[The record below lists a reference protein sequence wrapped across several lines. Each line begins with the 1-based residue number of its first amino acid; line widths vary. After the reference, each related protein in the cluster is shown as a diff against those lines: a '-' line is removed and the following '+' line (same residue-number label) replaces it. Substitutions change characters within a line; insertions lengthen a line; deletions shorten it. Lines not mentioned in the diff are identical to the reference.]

1 MKIVDLSGICFE
13 CDVSLQK
20 IESICIETEINRH
33 GICRIKGVVDR
44 KYYEENPEFMAHA
57 CSFRIVYRS
66 AQNQEVLFS
75 GFIQEA
81 ECYTEAGLHM
91 ASITGVSNSKKLD
104 FERKSASYQ
113 DVSMNFEELF
123 KRIAEPDG
131 RILLSENREK
141 ITGRPFIQY
150 NMTDWEFIREMA
162 DTLSMPVIPSCSGDS
177 ADILIGAQEQG
188 AVSLSSVLHKQIV
201 SYPGMARRYG
211 GVASD
216 FICCE
221 VEVCDYLRLGERISL
236 DGAEWVIVRAQTV
249 SKQGF
254 ITHTYR
260 LMQERGISYFCR
272 GEHRNRNYAL
282 PGRVLSAEGNT
293 VRIHLD
299 IDEEQEEGKA
309 YPYEYY
315 PASGNVMYAM
325 PEAGSKVMLS
335 VTEHFPGYGIVT
347 DCMPDPAGG
356 RNYRQRRLDTAEG
369 KRIFLGETGAA
380 LGSGN
385 NGKKAVSLADSKEIG
400 ISSDRSVRMR
410 ADGTIRFRASGG
422 INAST
427 GAMLSI
433 EQSGTI
439 NGIVFSGNEI
449 VHTASMHT
457 CSSGPQVSKEPEEQ
471 AAPPDFSAMELA
483 NALFGMFAQEPG
495 DAAQRALM
503 GAQPA
508 AGSPDAEKWKS
519 SGRGYGCG

>member
-1 MKIVDLSGICFE
+1 MKIVDLSEICFE

-20 IESICIETEINRH
+20 VESVCIKTEINRH
-33 GICRIKGVVDR
+33 GICHIKGVVDGND
-44 KYYEENPEFMAHA
+44 YEENPELMAHA
-57 CSFRIVYRS
+57 CSLKIVYQSKQKR
-66 AQNQEVLFS
+66 EVLFS
-75 GFIQEA
+75 GFIQEI

-104 FERKSASYQ
+104 FDRKSASYQ
-113 DVSMNFEELF
+113 DVSMDFEALF

-131 RILLSENREK
+131 RILLSENRKK

-162 DTLSMPVIPSCSGDS
+162 DTLSMPVIPSCVGDG
-177 ADILIGAQEQG
+177 ADILIGAPGQG
-188 AVSLSSVLHKQIV
+188 AAAFSSVLHKQMV
-201 SYPGMARRYG
+201 SYPGMMRRYD
-211 GVASD
+211 GVTSD

-221 VEVCDYLRLGERISL
+221 VEAYDYLRLGERVAL
-236 DGAEWVIVRAQTV
+236 GGTEWVIVRAQTV

-260 LMQERGISYFCR
+260 LMKERGIPYFCR
-272 GEHRNRNYAL
+272 GERRNRNYAL

-299 IDEEQEEGKA
+299 IDEEQDERKA

-325 PEAGSKVMLS
+325 PEIGSKVMLS

-369 KRIFLGETGAA
+369 KRILLGEAGAM
-380 LGSGN
+380 LGSGK
-385 NGKKAVSLADSKEIG
+385 NGKKFVSIGDPKEIG
-400 ISSDRSVRMR
+400 ISSDRSVKMR
-410 ADGTIRFRASGG
+410 ADGTIRFHASGG
-422 INAST
+422 IHAST

-439 NGIVFSGNEI
+439 NGIIFSGNEI
-449 VHTASMHT
+449 VHTASRHT

-471 AAPPDFSAMELA
+471 AAPPDFSTMELA

-519 SGRGYGCG
+519 SGRGFG